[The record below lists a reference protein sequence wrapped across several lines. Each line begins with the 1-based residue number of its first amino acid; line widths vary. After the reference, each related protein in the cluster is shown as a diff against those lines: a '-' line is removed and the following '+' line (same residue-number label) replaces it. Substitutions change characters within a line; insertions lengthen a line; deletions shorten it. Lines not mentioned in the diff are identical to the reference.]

1 MSDTGKKCAHGV
13 ELIQVFRP
21 TGRVGLNDVKRCI
34 VELETCKRI
43 YKEFSF
49 PRGSSKFKFKR
60 DFSPLLRKN
69 VLINVSCTENG
80 EETIVFD
87 FRTSK

>member
-1 MSDTGKKCAHGV
+1 MCAWRGINTSISPDR
-13 ELIQVFRP
+13 E
-21 TGRVGLNDVKRCI
+21 VGLNDVKGCI
-34 VELETCKRI
+34 IDQTCKRI

-60 DFSPLLRKN
+60 DFSPLLHKN

-87 FRTSK
+87 FRTST